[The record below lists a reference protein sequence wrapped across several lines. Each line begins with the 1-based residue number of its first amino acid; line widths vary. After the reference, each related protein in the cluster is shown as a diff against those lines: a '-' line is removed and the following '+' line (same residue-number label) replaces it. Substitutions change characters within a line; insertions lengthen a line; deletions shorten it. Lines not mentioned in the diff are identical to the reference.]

1 MCHKRGHT
9 GDASDDTLAIVLT
22 LRVSPGPG
30 AGHNNVTRMALL
42 FLSARIS
49 EQFPGMS

>member
-22 LRVSPGPG
+22 PRVSPGPR
-30 AGHNNVTRMALL
+30 AGHIVIVRMALL

-49 EQFPGMS
+49 EQCPGMS